1 MSDKHP
7 TSSKEIAMLI
17 EVWLVCTFNSNV
29 KSQNYT
35 TIP

>member
-1 MSDKHP
+1 MP
-7 TSSKEIAMLI
+7 TSTRHAPDKFKGNNYVDCCMH
-17 EVWLVCTFNSNV
+17 FNSNV